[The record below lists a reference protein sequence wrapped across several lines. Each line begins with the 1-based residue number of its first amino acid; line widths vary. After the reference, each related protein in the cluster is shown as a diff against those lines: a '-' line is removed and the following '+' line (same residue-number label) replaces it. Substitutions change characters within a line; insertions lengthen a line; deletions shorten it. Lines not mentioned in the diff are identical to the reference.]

1 MRPGRWSVF
10 HCLNF
15 DKSCDTAPRSSL
27 LKKHLTHCHF
37 VLNSVSSLSFRSYLG
52 LSFNIGYIVDI
63 SSDTHLHVKLFR
75 LFVLQLKSKCYD
87 LKEIRLSNNWKSLVW
102 LTYHTEPRKDR
113 DIKHNSCFS
122 SRKVPYALREFA
134 HICQQKNP
142 SILSVNCVVF
152 TQLLRAHTKIK

>member
-1 MRPGRWSVF
+1 MRPGRRSVF

-15 DKSCDTAPRSSL
+15 DKPCDTAPRSSL
-27 LKKHLTHCHF
+27 LRKHLTHCHF

-87 LKEIRLSNNWKSLVW
+87 LKEIRLSNN
-102 LTYHTEPRKDR
+102 
-113 DIKHNSCFS
+113 
-122 SRKVPYALREFA
+122 
-134 HICQQKNP
+134 
-142 SILSVNCVVF
+142 
-152 TQLLRAHTKIK
+152 